1 MGERGKKRMRTATE
15 VSRVSL
21 GRSDLGPDLRHT
33 GPEPWSSKT
42 NVFMFRGQEDKSFIL
57 IVVQSRHAICF
68 SYIGQFDAKAASK
81 HFNLSWHFHRS
92 RINPHSRPPDNFC
105 NFHLYSSAL
114 VIHSFRALIGETQNI
129 LQILVSLISSPL
141 RAMTATFPLHFAIF
155 IKLKYPIFWL
165 FLIKHPFRNYRSKNR
180 ELYKKFAVSS

>member
-21 GRSDLGPDLRHT
+21 GRSDLGPTLRHT

-57 IVVQSRHAICF
+57 IVVQARHAICF

-105 NFHLYSSAL
+105 NFHLYSYAL

-129 LQILVSLISSPL
+129 PDFSLLSPLWALLSAALDCYISSPFCHFHQVVKSHFL
-141 RAMTATFPLHFAIF
+141 TFPH
-155 IKLKYPIFWL
+155 
-165 FLIKHPFRNYRSKNR
+165 
-180 ELYKKFAVSS
+180 